1 MFAFRRTRKFLRT
14 VLLVALA
21 LYLLAHLLIRTDW
34 IGGLVLRTIS
44 ERTGYEASA
53 SRVRL
58 TAALALS
65 FTDFDLS
72 YRDGAATNVVFSAP
86 HLRLASCGARRAEAV
101 RAQVFVRRT
110 AGGTTVPSQFRAPAG
125 ATVPPDDL
133 PRAVSTQFGDL
144 LFRLTDSTVTVCG
157 EGEGVV
163 YDGLDWVRE
172 PVRLEGHP
180 GAVQN
185 VLTVQAVR
193 PAQAEGGSFSP
204 HELRDEWFEL
214 EGRSV
219 RFATRSDAGA
229 ETAEPPAVE
238 SHPEPA
244 EPAAGESSPN
254 EPPAAVE
261 SPAEPAAPAAV
272 EASPSDPPA
281 AVESHAE
288 PAEPAAGE
296 TSPSEPPAA
305 VESHE
310 EPAEAPNPE
319 TSDAPS
325 AE

>member
-86 HLRLASCGARRAEAV
+86 HLRFGWCCGRSAEAV

-133 PRAVSTQFGDL
+133 PRAVSPQFGDL
-144 LFRLTDSTVTVCG
+144 LFRLTDSTVTVSG

-193 PAQAEGGSFSP
+193 PAQAEGGSFAP

-229 ETAEPPAVE
+229 ETAEPSAVE

-244 EPAAGESSPN
+244 EPAAGESSP
-254 EPPAAVE
+254 
-261 SPAEPAAPAAV
+261 
-272 EASPSDPPA
+272 
-281 AVESHAE
+281 
-288 PAEPAAGE
+288 
-296 TSPSEPPAA
+296 SEPPAA

-310 EPAEAPNPE
+310 EPAEPAAGESSPSEPPAAVESRAESAETPNPE

>member
-1 MFAFRRTRKFLRT
+1 MFAFRRFRKFLRT

-58 TAALALS
+58 TATLALS

-86 HLRLASCGARRAEAV
+86 HLRLASCGPRRAEAV

-133 PRAVSTQFGDL
+133 PRAVSPQFGDL

-157 EGEGVV
+157 EGEDVV

-172 PVRLEGHP
+172 PVCLEGHP

-193 PAQAEGGSFSP
+193 PAQAEGGSFAP

-244 EPAAGESSPN
+244 AVEASPR
-254 EPPAAVE
+254 EPPAAV
-261 SPAEPAAPAAV
+261 
-272 EASPSDPPA
+272 D
-281 AVESHAE
+281 SHEE

-310 EPAEAPNPE
+310 ESEEPAAGETSPSEPPAAVESHAESAETPNPE

>member
-1 MFAFRRTRKFLRT
+1 MFAFRRFRKFVRS
-14 VLLVALA
+14 VLLFALV
-21 LYLLAHLLIRTDW
+21 LYALAHLLIRTEW
-34 IGGLVLRTIS
+34 VGGLVLGAIS
-44 ERTGYEASA
+44 DRTGYEAA
-53 SRVRL
+53 AVRVRF
-58 TAALALS
+58 TPTLALS
-65 FTDFDLS
+65 FTDFSLS
-72 YRDGAATNVVFSAP
+72 YREDGATNVVFSAP
-86 HLRLASCGARRAEAV
+86 RLRLASCGPRRAEAV
-101 RAQVFVRRT
+101 RARVFVRRT
-110 AGGTTVPSQFRAPAG
+110 EGGTTFPAPFRAPAG
-125 ATVPPDDL
+125 ADVSPDAFL
-133 PRAVSTQFGDL
+133 RAVSPQFGNL
-144 LFRLTDSTVTVCG
+144 LFRLTDSTLTISG

-172 PVRLEGHP
+172 PVCLEGHP

-193 PAQAEGGSFSP
+193 PAQAEGGSFAP

-229 ETAEPPAVE
+229 EIAEPSAGE

-244 EPAAGESSPN
+244 EPAAGESSPS

-261 SPAEPAAPAAV
+261 SHEEPAEPAAG

-288 PAEPAAGE
+288 PAAGE
-296 TSPSEPPAA
+296 SSPSEPPAA

-310 EPAEAPNPE
+310 EPAGAPNPE

>member
-53 SRVRL
+53 SRIRL

-86 HLRLASCGARRAEAV
+86 HLRFGWCCRRSAEAV

-110 AGGTTVPSQFRAPAG
+110 AGGTTVPSQFRVPAG

-133 PRAVSTQFGDL
+133 PRAVSPQFGDL

-157 EGEGVV
+157 EGEDVV

-193 PAQAEGGSFSP
+193 PAQAEGGSFAP

-238 SHPEPA
+238 SPA
-244 EPAAGESSPN
+244 EPAAVEASPS

-261 SPAEPAAPAAV
+261 SPAEPAAPAAG
-272 EASPSDPPA
+272 ESSPSEPPA
-281 AVESHAE
+281 AVESQAE
-288 PAEPAAGE
+288 TAEPAAGE